1 MQLLIIRH
9 AIAEDREVFAGT
21 GQDDALRPLTDRG
34 RRRMRLAARGLRTVV
49 RRIDLLA
56 SSPLVR
62 ARQTADIVAQATGL
76 SDQVEEISGLA
87 PESSVDT
94 LISGLARFRGR
105 EHLLLVGHEPLLSQT
120 VSFLLTGKKNQE
132 LGIELKK
139 GGLCRIEVDGL
150 PPDKPGKLHWLLA
163 PKQLRLFGER
173 AKKSSTLHE

>member
-1 MQLLIIRH
+1 MNLYLMRH
-9 AIAEDREVFAGT
+9 AIAVAGGEQGVDT
-21 GQDDALRPLTDRG
+21 DSERPLSAKG
-34 RRRMRLAARGLRTVV
+34 IKRMRKAARGLKRLEITF
-49 RRIDLLA
+49 DALLT
-56 SSPLVR
+56 SPLLR

-76 SDQVEEISGLA
+76 SDQVEEISELA

-94 LISGLARFRGR
+94 LILGLARFRGR

>member
-1 MQLLIIRH
+1 MNLYLMRH
-9 AIAEDREVFAGT
+9 AIAVARNEPGVDTDGE
-21 GQDDALRPLTDRG
+21 RPLSAKG
-34 RRRMRLAARGLRTVV
+34 IKRMRKAARGLKRLEVAF
-49 RRIDLLA
+49 DALLT
-56 SSPLVR
+56 SPLLR
-62 ARQTADIVAQATGL
+62 ARQTADIVAEATGL

-94 LISGLARFRGR
+94 LILGLARFRGR

-120 VSFLLTGKKNQE
+120 ASFLLTGKKNQE

-173 AKKSSTLHE
+173 VKKS

>member
-1 MQLLIIRH
+1 MNLYLMRH
-9 AIAEDREVFAGT
+9 AIAVAGGEQGVDT
-21 GQDDALRPLTDRG
+21 DSERPLSAKG
-34 RRRMRLAARGLRTVV
+34 IKRMRKAARGLKRLEITF
-49 RRIDLLA
+49 DALLT
-56 SSPLVR
+56 SPLLR

-76 SDQVEEISGLA
+76 SDQVEEISELA

-139 GGLCRIEVDGL
+139 GALCRIEVDGL

-163 PKQLRLFGER
+163 PNQLRLLGER
-173 AKKSSTLHE
+173 VKKS